1 MTTEAQTLNQVDHD
15 TTKGTQAR
23 RRDSGEEKPPVQAPD
38 DQRKRSRMLASFMVV
53 LAIAAIG
60 GLLYWLHVRHYEDT
74 DDAEIE
80 VLPVLNSDGSVVV
93 MVADHAINSPEDNNG
108 PGAPRSVLVDVSALG
123 TFSSGTQLAI
133 NAETNAV
140 SGPTASSFAPAPQ
153 LTVTFGGYGVTF
165 LMLKP

>member
-1 MTTEAQTLNQVDHD
+1 MRSSSVRFQALLWDFGADAQF
-15 TTKGTQAR
+15 
-23 RRDSGEEKPPVQAPD
+23 GEVN
-38 DQRKRSRMLASFMVV
+38 ASTGQPQ
-53 LAIAAIG
+53 LSYWID
-60 GLLYWLHVRHYEDT
+60 YWLERMFPSSAGASLLQYSNT

-165 LMLKP
+165 LMFKP